1 MKVLVVG
8 SGGREHALTIGI
20 SKSPSLD
27 RLFVMPGNAG
37 TDEIAENTPGNPE
50 NPIEVLEFVKKEKI
64 DLVVVGPEMPLV
76 LGLADLLRE
85 EKKLVFGPSS
95 DAARIEG
102 SKVFAKEL
110 MTQYRIPTG
119 KARIFSDFNLTKSYI
134 ENLKLPIVIKA
145 DGLAAG
151 KGVVIARNH
160 EEAEDAAYSMLIEKR
175 FGDAGKKILV
185 EEFLTGEEVSF
196 FVLTD
201 GKELLPLTSAQDYKR
216 VYDGDEGPNTGGM
229 GSYAPC
235 PWMKNEMIDET
246 LEKIFEPV
254 IYALKKE
261 GHLYQGVLYGG
272 LIRTDDDSLKVLEFN
287 CRFGDPESQVIIPLI
302 EGDFLGVLA
311 SVAEGDLK
319 KAPKIR
325 LSKKKAVTVVLASGG
340 YPENYR
346 TGFEISGLEK
356 ASSMKEVII
365 FHAGTKRIGGKVVT
379 SGGRVLNVTA
389 VAPTYADA
397 RKKAYEAASYIFFEN
412 MHYRKDIAERVMNH

>member
-1 MKVLVVG
+1 MKVLVIG
-8 SGGREHALTIGI
+8 SGGREHALAYGI
-20 SKSPSLD
+20 QKSASLD

-37 TDEIAENTPGNPE
+37 TDEIADNVPGNPE

-64 DLVVVGPEMPLV
+64 DLVVVGPELPLV

-85 EKKLVFGPSS
+85 ENKLVFGPSS

-102 SKVFAKEL
+102 SKAFAKEL
-110 MTQYRIPTG
+110 MVRYKVPTG
-119 KARIFSDFNLTKSYI
+119 KARVFSDFELARAYI
-134 ENLKLPIVIKA
+134 ERLQPPIVIKA

-151 KGVVIARNH
+151 KGVIIAKNH
-160 EEAEDAAYSMLIEKR
+160 EDAVDAAYSMLIEKK

-185 EEFLTGEEVSF
+185 EEFLEGEEVSF
-196 FVLTD
+196 FILSD
-201 GKELLPLTSAQDYKR
+201 GKELMPLTSAQDYKR
-216 VYDGDEGPNTGGM
+216 AYDKDEGPNTGGM

-235 PWMKNEMIDET
+235 PWMENKMIDET
-246 LEKIFEPV
+246 MEKIFEPI

-261 GHLYQGVLYGG
+261 GCPYQGVLYGG
-272 LIRTDDDSLKVLEFN
+272 LIRTNDNYLKVLEFN
-287 CRFGDPESQVIIPLI
+287 CRFGDPEAQVIVPLI

-319 KAPKIR
+319 KAPKI
-325 LSKKKAVTVVLASGG
+325 SFSHNKAVTVVLASGG

-356 ASSMKEVII
+356 ASSVDGVII
-365 FHAGTKRIGGKVVT
+365 SHAGTRKEGGKIVT

-389 VAPTYADA
+389 IAPTFAEA

-412 MHYRKDIAERVMNH
+412 MHFRKDIAERVVHY

>member
-1 MKVLVVG
+1 MRVLVVG
-8 SGGREHALTIGI
+8 SGGREHALTYGI
-20 SKSPSLD
+20 NKSASFD

-37 TDEIAENTPGNPE
+37 TGEIAENIPGNPE

-64 DLVVVGPEMPLV
+64 DLIVVGPEMPLV

-110 MTQYRIPTG
+110 MSRYRIPTG

-134 ENLKLPIVIKA
+134 ANLQHPIVIKA
-145 DGLAAG
+145 DGPAAG
-151 KGVVIARNH
+151 KGVVIAKDY
-160 EEAEDAAYSMLIEKR
+160 EQAEDAAYSMLIENK

-185 EEFLTGEEVSF
+185 EEFLEGEEVSF

-216 VYDGDEGPNTGGM
+216 AYDGDEGPNTGGM
-229 GSYAPC
+229 GSYTPC
-235 PWMKNEMIDET
+235 PWMEDKMIDET
-246 LEKIFEPV
+246 IEKIFEPV
-254 IYALKKE
+254 IYALEKE

-272 LIRTDDDSLKVLEFN
+272 LIRTSDNGLKVLEFN

-302 EGDFLGVLA
+302 EGDFLGALT
-311 SVAEGDLK
+311 SVAEGNLK
-319 KAPKIR
+319 RAPKIG
-325 LSKKKAVTVVLASGG
+325 LSKNKAVTVVLASGG

-356 ASSMKEVII
+356 ASSIKDVII
-365 FHAGTKRIGGKVVT
+365 FHAGTRRVGGKVTT

-389 VAPTYADA
+389 VAPTYAEA
-397 RKKAYEAASYIFFEN
+397 RKKAYEAASRIFFEN
-412 MHYRKDIAERVMNH
+412 MHYREDIAERVMYY